1 MSPGAPSIAWINRGG
16 PDGRWGAPGALALP
30 ADARGLL
37 LAEGVFETVLVQGG
51 RPRLLAAHLERWH
64 QGATLLGLP
73 APPGRALI
81 APLAGEAIS
90 RSGIDSGALRLNW
103 CRGSSARGLEP
114 IAPDAPDGALCWLQL
129 SSAEP
134 RFAPVRVIVSA
145 TEMRQAKSL
154 LSRCKTF
161 AYGSA
166 LIARRQAREAGAD
179 DALLTSSAGGLCCA
193 SSANLLIRL
202 DGRWLT
208 PPVASG
214 CLPGIMR
221 QRALDLGVAIE
232 AAISTKALRRSDGA
246 LLLNSLGCR
255 PIHGLCRSD
264 GQEPATLVAIGAT
277 EAERFWRRLLESDGA
292 SDGAQK
298 QPWVEMR

>member
-1 MSPGAPSIAWINRGG
+1 MSSGTPSIAWINRGG

-37 LAEGVFETVLVQGG
+37 LAEGVFETVLVHGG
-51 RPRLLAAHLERWH
+51 RPRLLAAHLERWQ
-64 QGATLLGLP
+64 QGAALLGLP
-73 APPGRALI
+73 APPSHALI
-81 APLAGEAIS
+81 APLAREAIS
-90 RSGIDSGALRLNW
+90 RSGIDGGALRLNW
-103 CRGSSARGLEP
+103 CRGSGPRGLEP
-114 IAPDAPDGALCWLQL
+114 IAPDAADGALCWLQL
-129 SSAEP
+129 SGAEP
-134 RFAPVRVIVSA
+134 RFAPVSVIVSA
-145 TEMRQAKSL
+145 TEVRQATSL

-166 LIARRQAREAGAD
+166 LIARRQARNAGAD

-193 SSANLLIRL
+193 SSANLLVQQ

-221 QRALDLGVAIE
+221 QRALDLGVAVE
-232 AAISTKALRRSDGA
+232 AAISTEALRRSDGA

-255 PIHGLCRSD
+255 PIHHLCCSD
-264 GQEPATLVAIGAT
+264 GHGPATLAAISAAG
-277 EAERFWRRLLESDGA
+277 AERFWRRLLESAGA